1 MLSIV
6 EVNELSYEEFISRF
20 GCVVEHCSLCA
31 AAVWRFRPFSDVR
44 HLHTC
49 IEEFLDQ
56 LPLSG
61 TTTGARIAIPD
72 VTYCLYYQ
80 GRTALADR
88 ADHVIFLLG
97 LKCPLYRGE

>member
-1 MLSIV
+1 MDYEMKFTDKPCSI
-6 EVNELSYEEFISRF
+6 
-20 GCVVEHCSLCA
+20 
-31 AAVWRFRPFSDVR
+31 
-44 HLHTC
+44 
-49 IEEFLDQ
+49 
-56 LPLSG
+56 
-61 TTTGARIAIPD
+61 TGARIAIPD